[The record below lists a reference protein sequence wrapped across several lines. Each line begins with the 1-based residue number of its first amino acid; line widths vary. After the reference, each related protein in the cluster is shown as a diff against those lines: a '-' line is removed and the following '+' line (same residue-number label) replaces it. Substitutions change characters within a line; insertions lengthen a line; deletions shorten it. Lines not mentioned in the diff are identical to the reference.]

1 MCGVRRGLTRSRTR
15 LHFIEDEDFIERW
28 FITLI
33 RASSSSSSI
42 GSNGGEERGP
52 GVEIA
57 TGTVAL
63 GGSELVGATSG
74 ARGL

>member
-1 MCGVRRGLTRSRTR
+1 VRGSQRTRSRTHS

-33 RASSSSSSI
+33 RASSSSSI

>member
-1 MCGVRRGLTRSRTR
+1 VRGSQRTRSRTHS

-33 RASSSSSSI
+33 RASSSSI